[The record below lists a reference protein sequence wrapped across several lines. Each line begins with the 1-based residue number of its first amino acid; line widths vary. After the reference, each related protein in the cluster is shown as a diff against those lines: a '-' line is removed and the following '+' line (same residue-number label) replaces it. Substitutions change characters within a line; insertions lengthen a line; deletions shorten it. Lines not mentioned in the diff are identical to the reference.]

1 MCGTSKATKLYQDKK
16 KRFVAKP
23 ISLERDSSVRSRW
36 TEMEKCV
43 REREKKGESVLKR
56 ERERER
62 ERER

>member
-1 MCGTSKATKLYQDKK
+1 MYQDKK

-62 ERER
+62 EMKNG